1 MIPVRSAVF
10 SALLCLSIS
19 IAAAHAAEVDM
30 QVPKV
35 RNPNFQNRTAIVLT
49 SAPQA
54 YSSVSAQ
61 MDQDV
66 SAIPQRL
73 LDFGFDVEVITG
85 ANRPELDRAVR
96 DVSEKVPSGGE
107 LAVFIL
113 GRILSTDDELWIVP
127 VDAPSDLESKPYAL
141 PTEGIRLSDALRRL
155 SRRTPKTIS
164 VVVDECVPV
173 GGNSDCAIDSM
184 TRQVGTL
191 SELGIIATKRV
202 TKPSVDGKPLAGV
215 ASAGPAIITAMTKEG
230 ANLLEFYQALTKQ
243 LDGSNLATISSVSL
257 STSFMFRPSHY
268 FETLPLKCNTVDPT
282 ATTERIKSSDLD
294 PVAEDCRKDHEMWPY
309 VGAFLK
315 AQKVIA
321 EQVALK
327 AALASSCSQIGLA
340 LEFVRTYDSSRWRP
354 DVDKFISDCEA
365 TARAAAEKERT
376 AKAADV
382 SAKIERMVQ
391 GGATTS
397 DLRGAGLEALD
408 VGAGLAAFRAFSE
421 IDPRS
426 DDVAAWQMGR
436 FYDPTVNDKVL
447 RETVPHPNPSRAVWY
462 YSIWKNS
469 NARYREAVD
478 AVCKATADL
487 QNQDPT
493 FRRACQP

>member
-1 MIPVRSAVF
+1 
-10 SALLCLSIS
+10 
-19 IAAAHAAEVDM
+19 
-30 QVPKV
+30 
-35 RNPNFQNRTAIVLT
+35 
-49 SAPQA
+49 
-54 YSSVSAQ
+54 
-61 MDQDV
+61 
-66 SAIPQRL
+66 
-73 LDFGFDVEVITG
+73 
-85 ANRPELDRAVR
+85 
-96 DVSEKVPSGGE
+96 
-107 LAVFIL
+107 L

-127 VDAPSDLESKPYAL
+127 VDAPSDLESKADAL

-155 SRRTPKTIS
+155 ARHRPKTIS

-173 GGNSDCAIDSM
+173 GGKSDCAIDPM

-191 SELGIIATKRV
+191 SEVGIIATRRV
-202 TKPSVDGKPLAGV
+202 TKPSVDSKPLAGI

-230 ANLLEFYQALTKQ
+230 NLLEFYQALTKE
-243 LDGSNLATISSVSL
+243 LEGSNLATMSSVSL
-257 STSFMFRPSHY
+257 SASFMFRPPHY
-268 FETLPLKCNTVDPT
+268 FETLPLKCNTVDPM

-294 PVAEDCRKDHEMWPY
+294 PVAEDCKKDHEMWPY
-309 VGAFLK
+309 VEAFLT

-340 LEFVRTYDSSRWRP
+340 HEFVRTYESSRWRS

-365 TARAAAEKERT
+365 TARAVAEKERT
-376 AKAADV
+376 ARAADISTKV
-382 SAKIERMVQ
+382 ERMVQ
-391 GGATTS
+391 DGATTS

-447 RETVPHPNPSRAVWY
+447 RETVQHPNPSRAVWY

-469 NARYREAVD
+469 DARYREAVD
-478 AVCKATADL
+478 AVCKAATDL

-493 FRRACQP
+493 FRHACQP